1 MLLILLFLKVRHLKK
16 FIIRY
21 HGDGCHC
28 CASKLVVTRW
38 ECMLDT
44 ADVTR
49 KFIETIIEIIGRKT
63 SEEYAAVT
71 IRNLVQK
78 LQGKYPFLQNILV
91 KNSRYLEIETQVEV
105 NETLNSVAPKRV
117 GVALKELMTII
128 MTSIGK
134 TAGYFF
140 IRETREKIG
149 IDYDKML
156 LKMMDVDLTIMQS
169 MYIVEKKSNNLLDIQ
184 NEDIVRRFVKSLI
197 AVLEKQTSKSFTLS
211 FVSQQMTV
219 LQERYPFLKT
229 IGINDIRYTLGSEEV
244 MVQSEINDIP
254 SQELGKAIL
263 SLLQN
268 TDKTLLELG
277 RNSIA
282 GDLKSH
288 LTLEYLSKLGEM
300 GVTITPY
307 SVGYSALFRQV
318 IKTLIDV
325 IEKTSSENYALIAV
339 NSFLRKL
346 DSKYQFLKQVSV
358 EPPTNKDELYH
369 IMIAESFDGISET
382 DARRAIQQLLV
393 LVSDTMGDKIDGEF
407 IEQFKEALEKKYLSK
422 LEELGVN
429 FHMIELHQALSTQ

>member
-1 MLLILLFLKVRHLKK
+1 
-16 FIIRY
+16 
-21 HGDGCHC
+21 
-28 CASKLVVTRW
+28 
-38 ECMLDT
+38 MLDT

-71 IRNLVQK
+71 IRNLLQK

-91 KNSRYLEIETQVEV
+91 KNSRYLEIESQVEV
-105 NETLNSVAPKRV
+105 NQTLNSVPPKRV
-117 GVALKELMTII
+117 GIALKELMSII
-128 MTSIGK
+128 MISIGK

-149 IDYDKML
+149 IDYDTML
-156 LKMMDVDLTIMQS
+156 LKTMDVDLTIMQS
-169 MYIVEKKSNNLLDIQ
+169 TYIVEKKSINLLDIQ
-184 NEDIVRRFVKSLI
+184 NEDIVRRFLKSLI
-197 AVLEKQTSKSFTLS
+197 VVLEKQTSKSFTLS
-211 FVSQQMTV
+211 FVSEQMTL
-219 LQERYPFLKT
+219 LQEQYPFLKT

-244 MVQSEINDIP
+244 MVQPEINDIP
-254 SQELGKAIL
+254 QMELGKAIL

-268 TDKTLLELG
+268 TDKALLELG

-288 LTLEYLSKLGEM
+288 FTMEYLTKLGEM
-300 GVTITPY
+300 GVTIIPY

-325 IEKTSSENYALIAV
+325 IEKTSSENYAIIAV

-346 DSKYQFLKQVSV
+346 DPKYQFLKQIAV
-358 EPPTNKDELYH
+358 EPSVNKDELYH
-369 IMIAESFDGISET
+369 ITISETFDKISET
-382 DARRAIQQLLV
+382 DARRAIQHLLA
-393 LVSDTMGDKIDGEF
+393 LVSNTMGEKIGDEF
-407 IEQFKEALEKKYLSK
+407 IEEFKEALEKKYLLK

-429 FHMIELHQALSTQ
+429 FHMIELHQALSMQKE